1 MGLAGKVHIMDSR
14 FDIKFT
20 ELAKQEG
27 IELFAE
33 GYGIRFAVSRSGCCA
48 INVSLY
54 PDAKKEGDT
63 VIDIE
68 GVPLFVKD
76 DIPEMKWFGLIDY
89 KPKGLHKG
97 FQWKFGRK
105 AGK

>member
-1 MGLAGKVHIMDSR
+1 MDSR
-14 FDIKFT
+14 YDIKFS

-27 IELFAE
+27 LELAAE
-33 GYGIRFAVSRSGCCA
+33 GYGIRFSASRSGCCA
-48 INVSLY
+48 VSVSVY
-54 PDAKKEGDT
+54 PDLKKEGDR

-68 GVPLFVKD
+68 GVPLFVRD
-76 DIPEMKWFGLIDY
+76 EIPEMNWFGLIDY

-105 AGK
+105 R

>member
-1 MGLAGKVHIMDSR
+1 MDSR

-27 IELFAE
+27 VELAAE

-76 DIPEMKWFGLIDY
+76 GSSAEKPDNSRTLITRNSY
-89 KPKGLHKG
+89 GTLLRPGAFRL
-97 FQWKFGRK
+97 QSQT
-105 AGK
+105 